1 MRKTQSRIVDLPL
14 LKELFS
20 KMEAKRILLYGVVF
34 LVDGNYHYEVANHRE
49 IQNRNIDCKAIVEE
63 HNILLES
70 VKQEICDKVGFPC
83 YIRED
88 FNTKLF
94 YKV

>member
-34 LVDGNYHYEVANHRE
+34 SVDGKYHYEVANSRE
-49 IQNRNIDCKAIVEE
+49 ITQCNIDCKAIVEE
-63 HNILLES
+63 HNTLLES
-70 VKQEICDKVGFPC
+70 VSQEIFNKVGFPC